1 LLCIF
6 LIFAALVVVVVAVL
20 ATAGFSRGATQPTHP
35 ENSNEDRQKP
45 PEAKAEICYSEV
57 CKKWKKIH
65 SKKREKKKMKRKTL
79 TKRRSSYSSSQLRPI
94 SISTSPPPHF
104 ASKITIFNNKN
115 VAEKTVAKGSQLIE
129 SGERAP
135 GGPIYR
141 YIYTISRRRDD
152 DLLLS

>member
-1 LLCIF
+1 
-6 LIFAALVVVVVAVL
+6 
-20 ATAGFSRGATQPTHP
+20 
-35 ENSNEDRQKP
+35 
-45 PEAKAEICYSEV
+45 
-57 CKKWKKIH
+57 
-65 SKKREKKKMKRKTL
+65 MKRKTL

-115 VAEKTVAKGSQLIE
+115 VAEKTVAKGSQLID

-141 YIYTISRRRDD
+141 YIYLRFQFSGPRADWQKGLKRGV
-152 DLLLS
+152 